1 MSDNL
6 KLPGNI
12 IALTVILVAMLLLAG
27 FAIGSVVLEGSRR
40 AQETDK
46 AVGAFYMANSG
57 IEMQLYEFRK
67 NRRSLAEVASTVS
80 LYPGGSSWISTTGY
94 ETSTQKLINFLPEEE
109 LAFVDLFDPD
119 AIDVPA
125 GVASADI
132 VWEGDGLGCEPDL
145 EIGYTEWSVSAS
157 IVWPTGGEYLIAIAP
172 FASHLS
178 YSLGPLNTLKAYRL
192 RIRPFKCGARDIRVV
207 LKDSSG
213 TVLPYPGEIVLGSE
227 GTYQKATQRLKV
239 SLPRQ
244 DILSGIFSYI
254 VFSQEQLCKRVG
266 GAGFCP

>member
-1 MSDNL
+1 MSDKL

-12 IALTVILVAMLLLAG
+12 IALAVILVAMLLLAG
-27 FAIGSVVLEGSRR
+27 FAIGAVVLEGSRR
-40 AQETDK
+40 AQEADK
-46 AVGAFYMANSG
+46 AIGAFYMANSG

-67 NRRSLAEVASTVS
+67 NRQSLTEVASAVS
-80 LYPGGSSWISTTGY
+80 LYPGGSNWISTTGY
-94 ETSTQKLINFLPEEE
+94 EMVNQKIIDFLPEEE

-125 GVASADI
+125 GVASVGI
-132 VWEGDGLGCEPDL
+132 VWEGDGVGCEPDL
-145 EIGYTEWSVSAS
+145 EIGYTEWSVSTA
-157 IVWPTGGEYLIAIAP
+157 IVWPTGGEYLTAIAP
-172 FASHLS
+172 YASHSS

-192 RIRPFKCGARDIRVV
+192 RIRPFKCSARDIRVV
-207 LKDSSG
+207 LKDSGG

-244 DILSGIFSYI
+244 DVLSGIFSYI

-266 GAGFCP
+266 GAGVCP